1 MSNEHNPMMPNET
14 PPAAS
19 LFGAEWDQKE
29 RTYRERA
36 KEALESNKQILFK
49 LLASRGITTV
59 IVNFDGYGDSG
70 QIEDIVAQIGSATVE
85 LPGEQIEIL
94 DPIWDSGEV
103 SQKTCVPR
111 DAIEAMSYDFL
122 EQTHSG
128 WENNDGAYGD
138 FTFDVAEGTIT
149 LDYNERYT
157 SSENY
162 THEF

>member
-1 MSNEHNPMMPNET
+1 MSNEQNPMT
-14 PPAAS
+14 RGQPPFPRDLS
-19 LFGAEWDQKE
+19 GAEWAQRIRE
-29 RTYRERA
+29 YRQQL
-36 KEALESNKQILFK
+36 KTALESNKNSLFG
-49 LLASRGITTV
+49 LLVGHGITTV

-70 QIEDIVAQIGSATVE
+70 QIEDIVAQIGSANVE
-85 LPGEQIEIL
+85 LPSDQIEIL
-94 DPIWDSGEV
+94 CPIWDTTEFNR
-103 SQKTCVPR
+103 TTRTLR
-111 DAIEAMSYDFL
+111 DAIEEISYDFL
-122 EQTHSG
+122 EQVHTG